1 MTKEYIERMKA
12 ISTIRSYEFGH
23 CPEYMQDW
31 ATKLKRAILQDIV
44 DDVMEI
50 PAADVV
56 EIKHGTWEKRQAII
70 FDSELTG
77 YRCSECKTTWDT
89 ETNYCPNCGARMDGG
104 ADNG

>member
-1 MTKEYIERMKA
+1 MSDYIERMKA

-56 EIKHGTWEKRQAII
+56 AVKHGRWVKEPKISKEYKWCDNCQYAFSRLHP
-70 FDSELTG
+70 D
-77 YRCSECKTTWDT
+77 
-89 ETNYCPNCGARMDGG
+89 NYCPNCGAKMDGE
-104 ADNG
+104 